1 METFRSYD
9 VTQAEA
15 AVRSKLVKDVQL
27 GFEIIKISTSLVP
40 IETNE
45 IIIQILSQFY
55 IKKYNEFLLTHPF
68 AALFRNSLFR
78 PHGQLILTTSLNAI
92 IMH

>member
-9 VTQAEA
+9 VMQAEA

-40 IETNE
+40 IETNK
-45 IIIQILSQFY
+45 IIIRVLSQFY
-55 IKKYNEFLLTHPF
+55 IKNEFLLTHPF

-78 PHGQLILTTSLNAI
+78 PRGQLILTTSLNAI